1 MIVKILQSI
10 RKTLKLIG
18 KYIQKVR
25 AAKLKIQ
32 QSKKIIQTSAKKDS
46 ETKTE
51 AITALPSKHA
61 VTKKCVL
68 QPWTIIP
75 LICHCF
81 TSSAISMPNLGN
93 VFLN

>member
-10 RKTLKLIG
+10 RRTLKLTG

-51 AITALPSKHA
+51 A
-61 VTKKCVL
+61 
-68 QPWTIIP
+68 
-75 LICHCF
+75 
-81 TSSAISMPNLGN
+81 
-93 VFLN
+93 